1 MPSPISEISYRVSYA
16 RKSCSFLTFQLH
28 ARHIF
33 HLRKAVFSF
42 LSRDTATKM
51 SFYKNS
57 EGAQIGI
64 TAAFCFLVIVD
75 LIGNTLVCLVVYRN
89 RIMRTPMNYLLVHLA
104 ASDITVAIFIAARF
118 IFPLLLEH
126 PKGRAGDVVCQL
138 FTGGA
143 FIWVGALVSAFSL
156 VFIALERY
164 LAIKFPYDVR
174 KRVTTAK
181 LKCVVVFSWAFAAL
195 WNLPLFLYARYDPV
209 SESCRFKWPTATI
222 TQVHS
227 PLSAV
232 MYGVLPI
239 SIMSYLY
246 SKLVYKLW
254 FRPLVT
260 STMVQ
265 QSKLRYT
272 RKSARL
278 VVTVSVVYSICWIPN
293 LVVYVF
299 SSFSTQQLYS
309 AVHTTSIVLVTFNS
323 AINPVLY
330 SLQSDR
336 FRRHMLALLPFGCST
351 RQCRVSPAV
360 MSKGNATSKAS
371 RPTQITPLVSRG
383 PFA

>member
-1 MPSPISEISYRVSYA
+1 M
-16 RKSCSFLTFQLH
+16 
-28 ARHIF
+28 
-33 HLRKAVFSF
+33 FSF
-42 LSRDTATKM
+42 LSRNKATKM
-51 SFYKNS
+51 SLYKYS
-57 EGAQIGI
+57 EATQIGI
-64 TAAFCFLVIVD
+64 TAAFCILVIAD

-89 RIMRTPMNYLLVHLA
+89 RIMRTPMNYLLVNLA
-104 ASDITVAIFIAARF
+104 ASDITVAIFIAARY
-118 IFPLLLEH
+118 IFPLLFEH

-138 FTGGA
+138 FTGEA
-143 FIWVGALVSAFSL
+143 FVWVSALTSAFSL
-156 VFIALERY
+156 ICIAVERY
-164 LAIKFPYDVR
+164 LAIKFPYDER
-174 KRVTTAK
+174 KRLTTAK
-181 LKCVVVFSWAFAAL
+181 LKCVIVFSWVLATS

-209 SESCRFKWPTATI
+209 SEFCLFQWPTASFPK
-222 TQVHS
+222 VHS
-227 PLSAV
+227 LLCALL
-232 MYGVLPI
+232 YGVLPI

-272 RKSARL
+272 RKSARI

-293 LVVYVF
+293 LAAYVI

-309 AVHTTSIVLVTFNS
+309 AVHTTSIVLVTLNS

-330 SLQSDR
+330 SWQSDR

-360 MSKGNATSKAS
+360 MSKGNATSKA
-371 RPTQITPLVSRG
+371 
-383 PFA
+383 